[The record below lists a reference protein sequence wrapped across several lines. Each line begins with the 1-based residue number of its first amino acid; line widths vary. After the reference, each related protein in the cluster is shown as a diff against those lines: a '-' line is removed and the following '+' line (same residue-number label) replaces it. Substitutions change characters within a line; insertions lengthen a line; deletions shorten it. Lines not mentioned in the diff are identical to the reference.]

1 MKSRQP
7 TVRSVAPSDL
17 YIKEKYMSGD
27 RFPFIM
33 GVVGLIDGLIGVALW
48 LISAFFWIA
57 LIAVAVVAVVSL
69 F

>member
-1 MKSRQP
+1 
-7 TVRSVAPSDL
+7 
-17 YIKEKYMSGD
+17 MSGD

-33 GVVGLIDGLIGVALW
+33 GFVGLIDALIGVALW